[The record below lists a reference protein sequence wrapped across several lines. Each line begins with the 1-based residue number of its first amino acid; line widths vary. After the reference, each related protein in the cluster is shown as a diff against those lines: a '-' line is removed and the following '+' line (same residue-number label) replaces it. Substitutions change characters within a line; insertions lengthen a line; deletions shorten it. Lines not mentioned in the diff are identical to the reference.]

1 MKSQTQKH
9 HYPQQQKHQQQLM
22 QPKIP
27 ATNISQSNNTFWT
40 ATVGFPPGPIC
51 FVPKKIQFEVKVHK
65 AGDTIAFNEGA
76 VAAVFVAVGTI
87 GVDDVAVCCCSLL
100 LEVGTCAAVCAWA
113 VSAVVSVVAFSAV
126 TLGALDVGDVV
137 LVLPRL
143 WGPILD

>member
-1 MKSQTQKH
+1 MKSQKQKH

-27 ATNISQSNNTFWT
+27 VTNISQSNNTFWT
-40 ATVGFPPGPIC
+40 ATVGFPPKSDLLC
-51 FVPKKIQFEVKVHK
+51 FQFEVKIHK

-76 VAAVFVAVGTI
+76 VAAVFVAMGTI